1 MKSVLFVFI
10 TLFFQFSYTQKLE
23 TKLVNTY
30 NLDADIFVG
39 IDDIGNI
46 YYIKDNTL
54 FKKSK
59 MEILNYS
66 NVSLGN
72 ISMVDIRNPFKILV
86 FYKNFNS
93 LVILDTKLNEL
104 SNKIDFT
111 KETLFNNVK
120 FISHSSENNL
130 WLFADDNKLHLFDYL
145 NYTDQIQTQPIS
157 FYRDNFSPIS
167 LKSNYKNA
175 WILGN
180 SGVIQINE
188 YGNFINFIEMEEVD
202 FILSFKKGIIYVKNS
217 EFGYIKENESF
228 QFLIKNKHQIKDI
241 HVNNSSLSIFD
252 GSKVYQYYILII

>member
-1 MKSVLFVFI
+1 MKSILFVII

-39 IDDIGNI
+39 IDDIGNV
-46 YYIKDNTL
+46 YYVKDNTL

-59 MEILNYS
+59 MEILNYT

-93 LVILDTKLNEL
+93 LIILDNKLNEL

-120 FISHSSENNL
+120 FVSHSS
-130 WLFADDNKLHLFDYL
+130 
-145 NYTDQIQTQPIS
+145 
-157 FYRDNFSPIS
+157 
-167 LKSNYKNA
+167 
-175 WILGN
+175 
-180 SGVIQINE
+180 
-188 YGNFINFIEMEEVD
+188 
-202 FILSFKKGIIYVKNS
+202 
-217 EFGYIKENESF
+217 
-228 QFLIKNKHQIKDI
+228 
-241 HVNNSSLSIFD
+241 
-252 GSKVYQYYILII
+252 